1 MPQSLAERVAGEVRA
16 EMARQHVSQSEV
28 AQKLGVTQQTLSKR
42 LIGLRPIDL
51 AELEQLAAV
60 LGVPVTQF
68 LNGAAA

>member
-1 MPQSLAERVAGEVRA
+1 MPQSLVERVAGEVRA

-42 LIGLRPIDL
+42 LSGLRPIDL
-51 AELEQLAAV
+51 AELEQLATV